1 MTRCPCLFP
10 LLLAALISFPATAV
24 AQNRPHKE
32 ARAYRL
38 KGHAIRVDGRVD
50 EDAWEQAQPVSDFVQ
65 KEPVEG
71 APPSHRM
78 EVRFLY
84 DADALYVGFRVWSG
98 DANALKAPLGRR
110 DVGDQA
116 EHVIV
121 SLDTYRDRRTAYT
134 FGVTASGVRLD
145 RFHGEDQQE
154 GADLG
159 FDPVWE
165 ARTDVNATGWTAE
178 LWIPFSQLR
187 FNDAP
192 TQTWGLNVGRFT
204 PTLNEE
210 DYWVAIPRTV
220 TAWSSRFG
228 DLVGLDDVRP
238 ARRLE
243 LLPYTATSS
252 SFTSLVDA
260 GNPFSDG
267 RTMGGRVGLDMKLG
281 LGSNLTLNVA
291 LNPDFGQVEA
301 DPAEVNLSAF
311 ETIFPEKRPF
321 FTEGANLMNLGVRSG
336 ANLFN
341 SRRIGAR
348 PIGPASG
355 DYVAYPDTSTILGAA
370 KLTGRTASGMSIGL
384 LSAVTAGESAHVSG
398 AGGGSI
404 RSIRVAPRTVYG
416 VGRVQQEFGPHAST
430 VSVMGT
436 FVGRDLGPGDALTAF
451 LPRRAV
457 GLGSDAVIR
466 LKGGEYEATFL
477 GLMNHVSG
485 EATAIERL
493 QRASAHYFQRPD
505 REYSRI
511 DPARTAMTGYKVIAG
526 FERRSGRHWLWD
538 TEVTA
543 ISPGLET
550 NDIGRTLTGDGLR
563 HILAVRYRETQPGK
577 VFRTYSVSFNVN
589 NEWTYDKDHIVRLFR
604 PSAAFTLKNFW
615 TISTVVS
622 RNLAVLDPVLARGGP
637 LMQRPASWTA
647 TATLANAAVS
657 QTRWIAS
664 GTAISNEDRG
674 YARRASLLFSFRPS
688 PRWQLSVEPALNRT
702 NDVQQYIATVAG
714 GRPETYGRRY
724 VFSSIDR
731 TTLSGDIRMGV
742 TLRPDLN
749 IDVYAEPFA
758 SSGRYADFGE
768 LLRGGTRERLA
779 YGTSGTTLMRDAN
792 GDWAI
797 DAGSGPFTLKNPD
810 FAVRS
815 LRSNVV
821 LRWEWK
827 PGSTLYVVWQQDHE
841 RRDVTA
847 ARAGIDD
854 LLGAFA
860 IPGRTILAIK
870 SSFWIPVR

>member
-1 MTRCPCLFP
+1 MIVAACA
-10 LLLAALISFPATAV
+10 AALPAV
-24 AQNRPHKE
+24 AYAQHQIPKE

-38 KGHAIRVDGRVD
+38 DGDTIRLDGRVD
-50 EDAWEQAQPVSDFVQ
+50 DDAWARAPEIADFVQ

-71 APPSHRM
+71 APPSGRM
-78 EVRFLY
+78 EVRFVY
-84 DADALYVGFRVWSG
+84 DAEALYVGFRVWSS
-98 DANALKAPLGRR
+98 DAAALQAPLGRR
-110 DVGDQA
+110 DVPDQA

-134 FGVTASGVRLD
+134 FGVTAAGVRID
-145 RFHGEDQQE
+145 RFHGEDQQD
-154 GADLG
+154 GADMD

-165 ARTDVNATGWTAE
+165 ARTAVNGTGWTAE

-187 FNDAP
+187 FNDADS
-192 TQTWGLNVGRFT
+192 QTWGLNVGRFT
-204 PTLNEE
+204 PALNEE
-210 DYWVAIPRTV
+210 DYWVPIPRTV

-228 DLVGLDDVRP
+228 DLVGLDGLRP

-243 LLPYTATSS
+243 LLPYAATSA
-252 SFTSLVDA
+252 TVTTLV
-260 GNPFSDG
+260 NPANRLLEG
-267 RTMGGRVGLDMKLG
+267 RTIAGRAGLDMKLG
-281 LGSNLTLNVA
+281 IGPSLTLNVA

-301 DPAEVNLSAF
+301 DPAEVNLTAF
-311 ETIFPEKRPF
+311 ETVFPEKRPF

-355 DYVAYPDTSTILGAA
+355 DHVAYPDTSTILGAA
-370 KLTGRTASGMSIGL
+370 KLTGRTARGTSIGVL
-384 LSAVTAGESAHVSG
+384 TAVTGEESARVAIG
-398 AGGGSI
+398 TDGVRAV
-404 RSIRVAPRTVYG
+404 RVAPRTVYN
-416 VGRVQQEFGPHAST
+416 VGRVLQEFGRHAST

-436 FVGRDLGPGDALTAF
+436 YVGRALAAGDALAAH

-485 EATAIERL
+485 DAAAIERL
-493 QRASAHYFQRPD
+493 QRSSAHYFQRPD
-505 REYSRI
+505 RDYSRI
-511 DPARTAMTGYKVIAG
+511 DPTRASMTGYKLIAG

-538 TEVTA
+538 TEITA

-563 HILAVRYRETQPGK
+563 HIFTLRYRETRPGRF
-577 VFRTYSVSFNVN
+577 FRAYTLSANVN
-589 NEWTYDKDHIVRLFR
+589 NEWTYDKDRIVRLFR
-604 PSAAFTLKNFW
+604 PGALLTLRNFW
-615 TISTVVS
+615 TVSATVS
-622 RNLAVLDPVLARGGP
+622 RNLRALDPVLTRGGP
-637 LMQRPASWTA
+637 LMQRPASWTT
-647 TATLANAAVS
+647 TATVSNSAGS
-657 QTRWIAS
+657 QTRWTAS
-664 GTAISNEDRG
+664 GTAMSNEDGG
-674 YARRASLLFSFRPS
+674 YVRRASLLFSFRPS
-688 PRWQLSVEPALNRT
+688 PRWQLSIEPGLDRT
-702 NDVQQYIATVAG
+702 SDVQQYIATFDG
-714 GRPETYGRRY
+714 GRLESYGQRY

-731 TTLSGDIRMGV
+731 TTLSSELRLGL
-742 TLRPDLN
+742 TLKPDLN

-768 LLRGGTRERLA
+768 LRRGGTRDRIA
-779 YGTSGTTLMRDAN
+779 YGSAGTTLVRDAG
-792 GDWAI
+792 GDWLI
-797 DAGSGPFTLKNPD
+797 DPGGPPIRLRNPD

-821 LRWEWK
+821 LRWEWS
-827 PGSTLYVVWQQDHE
+827 PGSTLYLVWQQDHE

-847 ARAGIDD
+847 ARAGIGD
-854 LLGAFA
+854 LFGSFA
-860 IPGRTILAIK
+860 IPGRTALAIK